1 MSGDVLQLESML
13 LAGRYRIR
21 SRLVTE
27 SRSGIFLALDDVSRQ
42 LVVVKAF
49 PTPCSAPGL
58 PAPTA
63 DGLGWRQTR
72 FRLEGVWL
80 DRVSHPYIVLRLA
93 GGSAHDPAG
102 CPFDYHVLEYL
113 PGGTLA
119 ALSHAWQGLPL
130 LKTVN
135 LLRQAAAAL
144 THCHAL
150 GIIHGDVVPENLLL
164 TSDHRTV
171 KLADFGS
178 ATGDDEPAAMD
189 EGKFAGRLSRY
200 APPEARL
207 GAGLPLSAAADVYAL
222 ARTFQATL
230 TGDPFLESQ
239 TPIQTLPPK
248 LATQPGA
255 EALLQVLQRATATNV
270 TDRYPTVAAFWAEA
284 EQAVAAMPATDAP
297 PVMPVAIPAAV
308 VTPVQA
314 APDGPPAAT
323 DEADDSAVVTGA
335 AGETSREDI
344 SPVALPPPL
353 TTRLIG
359 VGVVVAVVALFIGG
373 LVALYRLARASA
385 RAHWHGQPPPATSA
399 RPLFQVKVLRPTRA
413 YATPTENPTP
423 RDWLGELPAGV
434 EADVLEISGRFY
446 RVRPQ
451 RWGRRKSPAVNEGW
465 VLREH
470 VDGGL

>member
-1 MSGDVLQLESML
+1 MSGDVLQLENMV

-21 SRLVTE
+21 SRLVRE

-49 PTPCSAPGL
+49 PAPCSAPGL
-58 PAPTA
+58 PAPTT
-63 DGLGWRQTR
+63 DGLDWRRTR
-72 FRLEGVWL
+72 FGMEGVWL

-102 CPFDYHVLEYL
+102 CPFDYHILEYL

-130 LKTVN
+130 LTTVN

-164 TSDHRTV
+164 TSDHRTL

-189 EGKFAGRLSRY
+189 KGKFTGWLSRY

-207 GAGLPLSAAADVYAL
+207 GAVLPLSAAADVYAL
-222 ARTFQATL
+222 ARTFHAVL

-239 TPIQTLPPK
+239 TPVQTLPPR

-270 TDRYPTVAAFWAEA
+270 TDRYPSVAAFWAEA
-284 EQAVAAMPATDAP
+284 EQAVAAMPTTDAP
-297 PVMPVAIPAAV
+297 LVMPVATPAAA

-314 APDGPPAAT
+314 ASDGLPATT
-323 DEADDSAVVTGA
+323 DEADDLAVVTGA
-335 AGETSREDI
+335 DGETSRDDT
-344 SPVALPPPL
+344 SPAALPPPL

-359 VGVVVAVVALFIGG
+359 VGVVVAVVALFIGS

-385 RAHWHGQPPPATSA
+385 REHWYGQSPPATST
-399 RPLFQVKVLRPTRA
+399 RPLFQVKVLRPTKA
-413 YATPTENPTP
+413 YATPTENPTL
-423 RDWLGELPAGV
+423 RDWLGELPSGV

-451 RWGRRKSPAVNEGW
+451 RWARRRSSSVNEGW

>member
-1 MSGDVLQLESML
+1 MSGDVLQLENVV

-27 SRSGIFLALDDVSRQ
+27 SRSEIFLAFDDVSRQ

-49 PTPCSAPGL
+49 PAPYSAPVL
-58 PAPTA
+58 SPPIA
-63 DGLGWRQTR
+63 DGLAWRQAR

-93 GGSAHDPAG
+93 GGSAHDSAG
-102 CPFDYHVLEYL
+102 RPFDYHVLEYL

-119 ALSHAWQGLPL
+119 ALSQAWQGLPL

-164 TSDHRTV
+164 TSDHRTL

-178 ATGDDEPAAMD
+178 ATGDDEPVAMD
-189 EGKFAGRLSRY
+189 EGKFTGQLSRY

-207 GAGLPLSAAADVYAL
+207 GAGISLSAATDVYAL
-222 ARTFQATL
+222 ARTFHAAL

-255 EALLQVLQRATATNV
+255 EVLLQVLQRATATNV
-270 TDRYPTVAAFWAEA
+270 TDRYPSMAAFWSEV
-284 EQAVAAMPATDAP
+284 EQAVAAMPTIEVPLTVPIAAVDPVQTVPDNP
-297 PVMPVAIPAAV
+297 PTAVGEVARASPAA
-308 VTPVQA
+308 
-314 APDGPPAAT
+314 
-323 DEADDSAVVTGA
+323 SA
-335 AGETSREDI
+335 AGEVSGQVAASED
-344 SPVALPPPL
+344 LPSPL

-359 VGVVVAVVALFIGG
+359 VGVVVAVVVFFIGS

-385 RAHWHGQPPPATSA
+385 RAHWHGQSPSAASA
-399 RPLFQVKVLRPTRA
+399 RPLFQVKVMRPTKVQA
-413 YATPTENPTP
+413 APNETPTP
-423 RDWLGELPAGV
+423 RDWLGDLPAGV
-434 EADVLEISGRFY
+434 EADVLEISGKFY

-451 RWGRRKSPAVNEGW
+451 RWGRRRSPSVNEGW

>member
-1 MSGDVLQLESML
+1 MLQLENVV

-21 SRLVTE
+21 SRLVTG
-27 SRSGIFLALDDVSRQ
+27 SRSEIFLAFDDVSRQ

-49 PTPCSAPGL
+49 PMPCSAPGF

-63 DGLGWRQTR
+63 DGPDWRQTR

-80 DRVSHPYIVLRLA
+80 DRVSHPYIVLRLDS
-93 GGSAHDPAG
+93 GSAHDRMG
-102 CPFDYHVLEYL
+102 CTFEYHVLEYL

-119 ALSHAWQGLPL
+119 ALSQAWQGLSL

-164 TSDHRTV
+164 TSDHRTL

-178 ATGDDEPAAMD
+178 ATGDDEPATMD
-189 EGKFAGRLSRY
+189 EGKFTGWLSRY

-207 GAGLPLSAAADVYAL
+207 GAGLPFSAATDVYAL
-222 ARTFQATL
+222 ARTFQAAL

-255 EALLQVLQRATATNV
+255 GALLQVLRRATATNI
-270 TDRYPTVAAFWAEA
+270 TDRYPSVAAFWSEL
-284 EQAVAAMPATDAP
+284 EQAVAAMPTTEAP
-297 PVMPVAIPAAV
+297 LTVPIAAA
-308 VTPVQA
+308 PVQTV
-314 APDGPPAAT
+314 PDNPPTTVGRVERTSLVA
-323 DEADDSAVVTGA
+323 SAVGEVSDQVA
-335 AGETSREDI
+335 ASKD
-344 SPVALPPPL
+344 LPSPL

-359 VGVVVAVVALFIGG
+359 VGVVVAVVVLFIGS

-385 RAHWHGQPPPATSA
+385 RAHWYGQSPPATST
-399 RPLFQVKVLRPTRA
+399 RPLFQVKVLRPTKA

-451 RWGRRKSPAVNEGW
+451 RWGRRKSPSVNEGW

-470 VDGGL
+470 MDGGL

>member
-1 MSGDVLQLESML
+1 MSGDVLQLENMI

-27 SRSGIFLALDDVSRQ
+27 SRSRIFLALDDVSRQ

-49 PTPCSAPGL
+49 PAPCSAPVL
-58 PAPTA
+58 SPPMA
-63 DGLGWRQTR
+63 DGLAWRQTR
-72 FRLEGVWL
+72 FRMEGVWL

-102 CPFDYHVLEYL
+102 RPFDYHVLEYL

-119 ALSHAWQGLPL
+119 ALSQAWQGLPL

-135 LLRQAAAAL
+135 MLRQAAAAL

-164 TSDHRTV
+164 TGDHRTL

-178 ATGDDEPAAMD
+178 ATGDDEPVAMG
-189 EGKFAGRLSRY
+189 EGKFTGWLSRY

-207 GAGLPLSAAADVYAL
+207 GDGLPLSAAADVYAL
-222 ARTFQATL
+222 ARTFHAVL

-239 TPIQTLPPK
+239 TPVQTLPPK
-248 LATQPGA
+248 LATQPGT
-255 EALLQVLQRATATNV
+255 EALLQVLRRATATNI
-270 TDRYPTVAAFWAEA
+270 TDRYPSVAAFWAEA
-284 EQAVAAMPATDAP
+284 EQAVAAMQATDAP
-297 PVMPVAIPAAV
+297 LVMPVAIPAAA
-308 VTPVQA
+308 VTPVQPA
-314 APDGPPAAT
+314 SDGPPAAT
-323 DEADDSAVVTGA
+323 DEADDPTVVTGA
-335 AGETSREDI
+335 ARETLCDVA
-344 SPVALPPPL
+344 SPAESPSPL

-359 VGVVVAVVALFIGG
+359 VGVVAAVVLLFIGS

-385 RAHWHGQPPPATSA
+385 RAHWYGQSPPATSA
-399 RPLFQVKVLRPTRA
+399 RPLFQVKVLRPTKA

-423 RDWLGELPAGV
+423 RDWLGELPTGV

-451 RWGRRKSPAVNEGW
+451 RWGRRRSSSVNEGW

>member
-1 MSGDVLQLESML
+1 MSGDVLQLENVV

-27 SRSGIFLALDDVSRQ
+27 SRSEIFLAFDDVSRQ

-49 PTPCSAPGL
+49 PAPCSVPVL
-58 PAPTA
+58 SPPMA
-63 DGLGWRQTR
+63 DGLAWRQTR

-80 DRVSHPYIVLRLA
+80 DRVCHPYIVLRLDSGNTHDQA
-93 GGSAHDPAG
+93 GRA
-102 CPFDYHVLEYL
+102 FDYHVLEYL

-119 ALSHAWQGLPL
+119 ALSQAWQGLPL

-150 GIIHGDVVPENLLL
+150 GVIHGDVVPENLLL
-164 TSDHRTV
+164 TVDHRTL
-171 KLADFGS
+171 KLADFSS
-178 ATGDDEPAAMD
+178 ATGDDEPAAM
-189 EGKFAGRLSRY
+189 EAGKFIGQLSRY

-207 GAGLPLSAAADVYAL
+207 GAGLPLSAATDVYAL
-222 ARTFQATL
+222 ARTFQAAL

-239 TPIQTLPPK
+239 TPVQTLPPK

-270 TDRYPTVAAFWAEA
+270 TDRYPSVAAFWSEV
-284 EQAVAAMPATDAP
+284 EQAVAAMPTTEVP
-297 PVMPVAIPAAV
+297 LTVPIAAV
-308 VTPVQA
+308 APVQTV
-314 APDGPPAAT
+314 PDNPPTTVGGVERTSLVA
-323 DEADDSAVVTGA
+323 SAVGEVSDQVA
-335 AGETSREDI
+335 ASED
-344 SPVALPPPL
+344 LPSPL

-359 VGVVVAVVALFIGG
+359 VGVVVAIVVLFIGS

-385 RAHWHGQPPPATSA
+385 RAHWYGQSPPVTST
-399 RPLFQVKVLRPTRA
+399 RPLFQVKVLRPTKA

-451 RWGRRKSPAVNEGW
+451 RWGRRKSLSVNEGW

>member
-1 MSGDVLQLESML
+1 MSGYVLQLENVV

-21 SRLVTE
+21 SRLVTG
-27 SRSGIFLALDDVSRQ
+27 SRSGIFLALDDVSQQ
-42 LVVVKAF
+42 LVVIKAF
-49 PTPCSAPGL
+49 PRPGSAPGP
-58 PAPTA
+58 PAPTVNGP
-63 DGLGWRQTR
+63 DWRQTR

-80 DRVSHPYIVLRLA
+80 DRVSHPYIVLRLDS
-93 GGSAHDPAG
+93 GSAHDPAG

-113 PGGTLA
+113 AGGTLA
-119 ALSHAWQGLPL
+119 ALSHAWQGLSL

-150 GIIHGDVVPENLLL
+150 GVIHGDVVPENLLL
-164 TSDHRTV
+164 TGDHRTL

-178 ATGDDEPAAMD
+178 ATGDDELAAMN
-189 EGKFAGRLSRY
+189 EGKFTGWLSRY

-222 ARTFQATL
+222 ARTFHATL
-230 TGDPFLESQ
+230 TGDPFLESR

-270 TDRYPTVAAFWAEA
+270 TDRYPTVAAFWAEV
-284 EQAVAAMPATDAP
+284 EHAVAAMPTTE
-297 PVMPVAIPAAV
+297 IPLTTSTAAV
-308 VTPVQA
+308 ASVQA
-314 APDGPPAAT
+314 VPDNPPAAADET
-323 DEADDSAVVTGA
+323 DDASIATGA
-335 AGETSREDI
+335 AGETLCDVA
-344 SPVALPPPL
+344 SPVELPSPL

-359 VGVVVAVVALFIGG
+359 VGVVVAVVVLFISG

-385 RAHWHGQPPPATSA
+385 RAHWYGQSPPAASA
-399 RPLFQVKVLRPTRA
+399 RPLFQVKVLRPTKA

-465 VLREH
+465 VLREY